1 MHILFNGETLECSD
15 GQSISGAIMQ
25 SGKQSI
31 FCGIGAC
38 FACVVTVNGVP
49 NQRAC
54 LIEAVDGMVVTQ

>member
-1 MHILFNGETLECSD
+1 MKIIFNGEHIDCIE

-25 SGKQSI
+25 AGKKSF

-38 FACVVTVNGVP
+38 FACVVTVDGIP

-54 LIEAVDGMVVTQ
+54 LIEVVDGMVISQ